1 MCACLLTISFCLTK
15 FAVDLVKIVLKE
27 KSRRAFQKVEK
38 MRIMKSTVA
47 IAVASIVLSG
57 CVVTGPS
64 APPPRP
70 AGQSFAEGN
79 WNQGGLASYVFGNGS
94 FVGTAADTGNKVAD
108 GNYRYISN
116 NTIQISSYSSV
127 QQKTIVANC
136 LLVAGGNI
144 MNCTNDSGLNFS
156 LSRA

>member
-1 MCACLLTISFCLTK
+1 
-15 FAVDLVKIVLKE
+15 
-27 KSRRAFQKVEK
+27 
-38 MRIMKSTVA
+38 MRMMKSTVA
-47 IAVASIVLSG
+47 IAVAGIVLSG
-57 CVVTGPS
+57 CVATGPS
-64 APPPRP
+64 GPSQRP
-70 AGQSFAEGN
+70 ALGPTFAEGN

-108 GNYRYISN
+108 GTYRYVNN

-136 LLVAGGNI
+136 LLVAGGTL

-156 LSRA
+156 LTRA

>member
-1 MCACLLTISFCLTK
+1 
-15 FAVDLVKIVLKE
+15 
-27 KSRRAFQKVEK
+27 
-38 MRIMKSTVA
+38 MRILKSTAA
-47 IAVASIVLSG
+47 IAVVGIVLSG
-57 CVVTGPS
+57 CVVAGPS

-70 AGQSFAEGN
+70 AGPTFAEGN
-79 WNQGGLASYVFGNGS
+79 WNQGTLASYVFGNGS

-136 LLVAGGNI
+136 LLVAGGST

-156 LSRA
+156 LTRA

>member
-1 MCACLLTISFCLTK
+1 
-15 FAVDLVKIVLKE
+15 
-27 KSRRAFQKVEK
+27 
-38 MRIMKSTVA
+38 MKSGA
-47 IAVASIVLSG
+47 ALAAAGIVLSG
-57 CVVTGPS
+57 CVAMGPVPGG
-64 APPPRP
+64 PPPIP

-108 GNYRYISN
+108 GTYRYIDNS
-116 NTIQISSYSSV
+116 TIQISSYSSV

-136 LLVAGGNI
+136 LLVAGGTM

-156 LSRA
+156 LTRA